1 MQNGIARPGAARDD
15 RNIHDL
21 VISTEPNDG
30 ETLSPSRFP
39 DRIASR
45 CGRTVIAIAHRLAT
59 LRNFDRV
66 VVLQGGRIIEDG
78 PPDILVQGRG
88 PYRELVA
95 REMGRLASHA
105 A

>member
-1 MQNGIARPGAARDD
+1 MKQPRRSTANPRRRSARR
-15 RNIHDL
+15 
-21 VISTEPNDG
+21 
-30 ETLSPSRFP
+30 LSRLM
-39 DRIASR
+39 R
-45 CGRTVIAIAHRLAT
+45 GRTVIAIAHRLAT